1 MPPPRASQ
9 KIALAKRKISK
20 KLEMI
25 VSIRKQDEE
34 QRRKLEEEA
43 RRHRVRVAVTPVWCF
58 PQDFANRPSLYARIP
73 LRCRSE
79 TLPCCKRPRARR
91 LAAQQRLCC
100 SSLRCSGS
108 SKTSSVSCLPCL
120 RCSRSQRARQPPP
133 RCAAANKNSSVTE
146 IQSDIHRV
154 KLSIATLT
162 NDKVAADDSVQKAMA
177 EVCVCA
183 IASSTVPAHIC
194 LCKPIATPTC

>member
-1 MPPPRASQ
+1 
-9 KIALAKRKISK
+9 
-20 KLEMI
+20 
-25 VSIRKQDEE
+25 
-34 QRRKLEEEA
+34 
-43 RRHRVRVAVTPVWCF
+43 
-58 PQDFANRPSLYARIP
+58 
-73 LRCRSE
+73 
-79 TLPCCKRPRARR
+79 

-177 EVCVCA
+177 EVCVCHRVFHRPCTHLLVQA
-183 IASSTVPAHIC
+183 NSDAHLLTYC
-194 LCKPIATPTC
+194 TLYAVAAPFFAARS